1 VSTPAAA
8 VLAALVGACAGVG
21 AVRYAHRLAV
31 SAVDT
36 AEGPPPHTSWRRT
49 LATAALGAL
58 LSAGVVIARH
68 PTVDRVLG
76 VALVAVLVIAS
87 ATDLATRRIPNRLTG
102 PAALLA
108 ILLGAVLHPS
118 GVGGQLIASV
128 AAGGFLLIFAVVRS
142 TGLGM
147 GDVKLA
153 AVLGL
158 YLGGAVTVALFAG
171 LLAAGIGGL
180 GVIARLGVGRGRRTA
195 IPLGPFLALGG
206 IVAVLCGHPLLHW
219 YTHTAIH

>member
-1 VSTPAAA
+1 MPTLAAA
-8 VLAALVGACAGVG
+8 MIAALFGASAGAGGVAYARRLALAAGKPAPAGVIS
-21 AVRYAHRLAV
+21 VI
-31 SAVDT
+31 
-36 AEGPPPHTSWRRT
+36 
-49 LATAALGAL
+49 ATAAFGAA

-68 PTVDRVLG
+68 AMVDRVLG

-102 PAALLA
+102 PAALGA
-108 ILLGAVLHPS
+108 IVLGAVLHPA
-118 GVGGQLIASV
+118 GVGAQLIAGV
-128 AAGGFLLIFAVVRS
+128 AAGGFLLVFALARR

-153 AVLGL
+153 AVLGC

-171 LLAAGIGGL
+171 LLAAGVGGL

-206 IVAVLCGHPLLHW
+206 IVAVLAGHPIVHW
-219 YTHTAIH
+219 YVHTADH